1 MIIVGGL
8 GSTAGAVIGVVFVLG
23 LAEVLNYVIGS
34 MGGTLGSVSV
44 LELKGFIYGLTI
56 VLFLRFEPEG
66 LMGIYREYKNRWV
79 NWPFRY

>member
-1 MIIVGGL
+1 MNLMGGSL
-8 GSTAGAVIGVVFVLG
+8 GSMSA
-23 LAEVLNYVIGS
+23 
-34 MGGTLGSVSV
+34 

-56 VLFLRFEPEG
+56 VLFLRFEPDG